1 MEEPHQ
7 PVGSR
12 GSRLAS
18 NLSLPAGMATWTV
31 PGGPA
36 LFKHDS
42 LRRIDRVID
51 YFGERPAKATLET
64 TAAKDHQEPA
74 T

>member
-1 MEEPHQ
+1 
-7 PVGSR
+7 
-12 GSRLAS
+12 
-18 NLSLPAGMATWTV
+18 MATWTV